1 MNDKNITINFA
12 SEKKFRTIEIQK
24 QKSSYTLPLMQ
35 MVLNDNFVL
44 TYIDTLLGEKKTVS
58 STTLCAQNAISNKN

>member
-1 MNDKNITINFA
+1 
-12 SEKKFRTIEIQK
+12 
-24 QKSSYTLPLMQ
+24 MQ

-58 STTLCAQNAISNKN
+58 STTLCAQNAISNKKNYPVIDRNWAAYEN

>member
-1 MNDKNITINFA
+1 
-12 SEKKFRTIEIQK
+12 
-24 QKSSYTLPLMQ
+24 MQ

-58 STTLCAQNAISNKN
+58 STTLCAQNAISNKKNYPVIDRN

>member
-1 MNDKNITINFA
+1 
-12 SEKKFRTIEIQK
+12 
-24 QKSSYTLPLMQ
+24 MQ

-58 STTLCAQNAISNKN
+58 STTLCAQNAISNKKIIQSLIVIEQLMKTSNYRLLTTPVK